1 MSDIKTMFDPKSIAL
16 IGASDKERSAGRII
30 LENLLLSK
38 ERNIFPVNPQRKRIF
53 NVVDCYPSISQV
65 PGPVDLAII
74 ATPAQ
79 TVPSLMEECGKAG
92 VQGLIIVSA
101 GFKGAGTE
109 GEEL

>member
-1 MSDIKTMFDPKSIAL
+1 MGDIKTMFDPKSIAL

-38 ERNIFPVNPQRKRIF
+38 ERNIFPVNPQRKRIL

-65 PGPVDLAII
+65 PGPVNIAII

-79 TVPSLMEECGKAG
+79 TAPSLMEECGKAG
-92 VQGLIIVSA
+92 VRGSSA
-101 GFKGAGTE
+101 CFGRI
-109 GEEL
+109 